1 MQYSSRLTYTGQFS
15 GTHHLAGTDATVTWD
30 AGYSYADRN
39 EPDRRIVSNMAG
51 IGSTDDLA
59 DVVTGND
66 NIKRYFQTLGDHI
79 ASASGNYVQQLAW
92 GGVSDPR

>member
-1 MQYSSRLTYTGQFS
+1 
-15 GTHHLAGTDATVTWD
+15 
-30 AGYSYADRN
+30 
-39 EPDRRIVSNMAG
+39 MAG

-92 GGVSDPR
+92 GVSDPR